1 MNDVVADPL
10 QAYLDRLV
18 AAAPTSRARQQEMRE
33 ELQAHLV
40 ALYEKELLRLQDE
53 RAAAQS
59 AIQQFGASEDLSN
72 ELQASV
78 PFWERFIFLVQE
90 KGAIMWRW
98 LLLLGCVAIP
108 VGLGFVFPAIAKFN
122 NPDLAVRSES
132 VGLSIALLVLGITV
146 TLGGLGSC
154 IWGAMLKLRP
164 KSS

>member
-1 MNDVVADPL
+1 MNDVVSDPM

-18 AAAPTSRARQQEMRE
+18 AAVPTSRARKQEMRE
-33 ELQAHLV
+33 ELQAHLH
-40 ALYEKELLRLQDE
+40 ALYEKELLRHQDE
-53 RAAAQS
+53 RAAAKG
-59 AIQQFGASEDLSN
+59 AIQQFGASDDLSS
-72 ELQASV
+72 ELQATV
-78 PFWERFIFLVQE
+78 PFWVRFIFLVQE
-90 KGAIMWRW
+90 KGTIMWRW

-132 VGLSIALLVLGITV
+132 VGLSVALFALGITV
-146 TLGGLGSC
+146 TLGGVGSC